1 MAEKTTLSD
10 IAELAHVAPGTVYKA
25 LSGLKGVSEAKRKEI
40 ITLAQSLNY
49 VVGAKASNE
58 QKTIVALFPAPLG
71 VDQYFYQYIWAGI
84 IHREAELAD
93 AHFHII
99 KITFDG
105 TQADQLAKL
114 NKIYELYHHTMKAL
128 VTIIW
133 EESPF
138 LSTLKRFTDNG
149 IQLFTVSADAP
160 HSGRTTCIMADAY
173 RTGKLAAEYLGSV
186 VKGPAHVVII
196 GTKRDSANHGL
207 VVRGFYDELD
217 TINPQ
222 LQIIEL
228 YESKQYPEK
237 LFETLEDLLG
247 KLPDI
252 KGIYANN
259 ARTTI
264 KVVSLVHA
272 HKKDRQLFVVGSE
285 LFKQSKEALETGSLD
300 AIIDQG
306 AYKQA
311 YDAISMAFQVLV
323 KDAKVPPLA
332 TIGDNLYLRNNA
344 PSLPL
349 DDAQSILHY
358 LDKEFLKDQ
367 KIRRPNYT
375 DATK

>member
-25 LSGLKGVSEAKRKEI
+25 LAGSKGVSEAKRKEI
-40 ITLAQSLNY
+40 ITLAHSLNY
-49 VVGAKASNE
+49 VVGAKACNE

-71 VDQYFYQYIWAGI
+71 VDQYFYQYVWAGI

-114 NKIYELYHHTMKAL
+114 DKIYELYHHTMKAL

-138 LSTLKRFTDNG
+138 LSMLKRFTDNG

-160 HSGRTTCIMADAY
+160 HSGRTACIMADAY
-173 RTGKLAAEYLGSV
+173 KTGRLAAEYLGSV
-186 VKGPAHVVII
+186 VNGPAHVVII

-217 TINPQ
+217 SVNPQ

-237 LFETLEDLLG
+237 LFETLEDLLE

-272 HKKDRQLFVVGSE
+272 YKKDRQLIVVGSE
-285 LFKQSKEALETGSLD
+285 LFKQSKEALGAGYLD

-311 YDAISMAFQVLV
+311 YDAISTAFQVLA
-323 KDAKVPPLA
+323 KDAKVPTLE
-332 TIGDNLYLRNNA
+332 TIGDNLYLRNNV

-349 DDAQSILHY
+349 DDAQSLLHY

-367 KIRRPNYT
+367 KTRKPNRP